1 MSQRI
6 LLVDDHPILAAGV
19 KNLVESVGDYKVMHM
34 ATTGED
40 GLSFLEKNRAEI
52 TILDYEL
59 PGLNGLEV
67 VRQIRGKDLDTKI
80 IMLSMYDDP
89 SLVREVISLG
99 VDGYILKKDTHNNL
113 KEALEK
119 VLHGKKFLSD
129 EVSQLLMENSEKES
143 PKSVLTSRETEI
155 VKLIADDKTNKEI
168 AQQLFISERTV
179 ETHRKNIFRKTGATS
194 AVSLVN
200 FARMNGLI

>member
-34 ATTGED
+34 TTTGED

-67 VRQIRGKDLDTKI
+67 VRQIREKGLDTKI

-89 SLVREVISLG
+89 SVVREVISLG

>member
-67 VRQIRGKDLDTKI
+67 VRQIREKGLDTKI

-89 SLVREVISLG
+89 SVVREVISLG

-129 EVSQLLMENSEKES
+129 EVSQLLMENPEEEK
-143 PKSVLTSRETEI
+143 PKPVLTSRETEI